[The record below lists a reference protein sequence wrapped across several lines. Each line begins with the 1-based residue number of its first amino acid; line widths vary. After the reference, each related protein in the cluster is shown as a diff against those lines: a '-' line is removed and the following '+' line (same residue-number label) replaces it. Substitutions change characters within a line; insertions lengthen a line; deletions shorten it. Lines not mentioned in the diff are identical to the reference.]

1 MRGPGSDFCI
11 AHQPVFATC
20 ILDTNACWT
29 LGWAMTFEKD
39 KLKQEDVGET
49 GPRIPEDQYF
59 HGLVVGVSV
68 SVMVTNGE
76 VGDVSLGT

>member
-1 MRGPGSDFCI
+1 
-11 AHQPVFATC
+11 
-20 ILDTNACWT
+20 
-29 LGWAMTFEKD
+29 
-39 KLKQEDVGET
+39 VGET